1 MSDFY
6 GDYRDVEVLRQDVQQ
21 KYRIIK
27 DLNSRLAE
35 AERLRDHYKERI
47 KELEIRN
54 GSLMVKLNLLRLK
67 ISYLE
72 GQNEALRLALGRE

>member
-27 DLNSRLAE
+27 DLTRRLTE
-35 AERLRDHYKERI
+35 AERLRDHYKERV
-47 KELEIRN
+47 KELEIAN
-54 GSLMVKLNLLRLK
+54 SQLAEAELRVA
-67 ISYLE
+67 YLE
-72 GQNEALRLALGRE
+72 GQNEALRIALGRE

>member
-6 GDYRDVEVLRQDVQQ
+6 GDYRDVEVLREEVQQ

-35 AERLRDHYKERI
+35 AERLRDHYKERV
-47 KELEIRN
+47 KELEIAN
-54 GSLMVKLNLLRLK
+54 SQLRD
-67 ISYLE
+67 ISSDYS
-72 GQNEALRLALGRE
+72 QDISPWAPCQSD